1 VSPDRLP
8 ALRRHLERALGASTS
23 TLAIPVPGRGE
34 LHVDRHPDRPV
45 EGATTFVTAGLSSVG
60 PRVEL
65 LLSTWTPTATEEV
78 ARLAGAVALLALKD
92 PPSRGEVLGPA
103 GPLVA
108 GTSMEALYVA
118 PAIVLPDEARR
129 ILLSDD
135 DEVELLWLIPI
146 HKAEVAWIERRGST
160 AFEAALGPLEPD
172 LLDLGR
178 APLALPDADPA

>member
-1 VSPDRLP
+1 MKADRLL
-8 ALRRHLERALGASTS
+8 ALRRQYERVLGKSTS
-23 TLAIPVPGRGE
+23 ALSIPAPGLGE
-34 LHVDRHPDRPV
+34 LHVDRHPERPV
-45 EGATTFVTAGLSSVG
+45 EGATTFVTAGLSSLG

-78 ARLAGAVALLALKD
+78 ARLVGAVALLALKD

-108 GTSMEALYVA
+108 GTSMEALYIA
-118 PAIVLPDEARR
+118 PAIVLPADARR
-129 ILLSDD
+129 LLLSDD

-146 HKAEVAWIERRGST
+146 HASELAWIQSRGST

-172 LLDLGR
+172 LLDFAR
-178 APLALPDADPA
+178 PPLALPDADSA